1 MTVTDKMLNDTMG
14 LVYNMDADQVDQLV
28 QAIKLRRNRI
38 NQTAIR
44 TVQVGD
50 RVQFT
55 GRHNNT
61 VTGNVTK
68 KAIKFVTVDTGSVK
82 WKVPAN
88 MLEVL

>member
-14 LVYNMDADQVDQLV
+14 LVHNMNADQVDQLV

-50 RVQFT
+50 NVQFT
-55 GRHNNT
+55 GRNGN
-61 VTGNVTK
+61 VVSGNVTK
-68 KAIKFVTVDTGSVK
+68 KAIKYVTVDTGAGR

>member
-14 LVYNMDADQVDQLV
+14 LVHNMNADQVDQLV
-28 QAIKLRRNRI
+28 QAIKLRRSRI

-55 GRHNNT
+55 GRNNAT
-61 VTGNVTK
+61 VTGSVTK
-68 KAIKFVTVDTGSVK
+68 KAIKFVTVDTGAQR